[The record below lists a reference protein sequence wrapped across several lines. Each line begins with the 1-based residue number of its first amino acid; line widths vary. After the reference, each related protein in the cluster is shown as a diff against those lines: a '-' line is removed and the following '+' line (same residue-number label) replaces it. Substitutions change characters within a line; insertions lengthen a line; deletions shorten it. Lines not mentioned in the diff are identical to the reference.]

1 MSITTIEPNKPLF
14 TLVVSYR
21 LVYEQI
27 TEICLWQKK
36 PILTTDQDAVIEYA
50 VELAARH
57 PRAAYTVSRVQAAK
71 KI

>member
-36 PILTTDQDAVIEYA
+36 PILTTDQEALLIYA
-50 VELAARH
+50 AELVKKF
-57 PRAAYTVSRVQAAK
+57 PRATYTVSRLQNVREL
-71 KI
+71 